1 MSKGVVFIVSGPSGV
16 GKGTILGQVFSRLDN
31 CWFSVSATTRDP
43 REGEAHGVHYYF
55 LTREEF
61 IKQIEQDEFLEY
73 AEYVGNYYGTP
84 RSTITEHVEAGY
96 NVFLDIEVQ
105 GSEQVCRKMP
115 EAVSIFII
123 PPSIEALAERLRG
136 RNTDSEEKIRARIKR
151 AEEEIALAPNY
162 DYTVVNDDLETAV
175 NEVLAIIEYER
186 SLRWN
191 ED

>member
-1 MSKGVVFIVSGPSGV
+1 
-16 GKGTILGQVFSRLDN
+16 
-31 CWFSVSATTRDP
+31 
-43 REGEAHGVHYYF
+43 
-55 LTREEF
+55 
-61 IKQIEQDEFLEY
+61 
-73 AEYVGNYYGTP
+73 
-84 RSTITEHVEAGY
+84 
-96 NVFLDIEVQ
+96 
-105 GSEQVCRKMP
+105 MP

-136 RNTDSEEKIRARIKR
+136 RNTDSEDKIRARIKR

>member
-84 RSTITEHVEAGY
+84 RSPITEHVEAGY

>member
-43 REGEAHGVHYYF
+43 REGETHGVHYYF

-84 RSTITEHVEAGY
+84 RSPITEHVEAGY